1 MKVLMGKIPHTKITR
16 ALLSILL
23 CAPLRLFAVGFTPT
37 SGGLVVNLKPE
48 DKILISVMVDHD
60 NNDATPDR
68 EYFVGNYSRYTG
80 DDYFKYDGGQYLKL
94 FTQPAAATQPA
105 DMIVWTVDSALS
117 RLDVNNVVGGGKDKD
132 YSLGGIS
139 YTLWNDGKTFRTNDK
154 DIFKFFGDLEGDIR
168 KKTTTDVVFVIPTDY
183 ASNTSFDPN
192 NTMKRGTL
200 FNGQTGTGFM
210 GMTYREVYMMV
221 IPRFN
226 VPVSYTNA
234 AVVTFNTTNK
244 VMKLSSGAGD
254 IASGHAAYAYADN
267 KHKPTPRTIFRLYIL
282 NEPIHSC
289 GGYFFAYDEQNTLKY
304 REGPNNNPK
313 KDWTDSTALQK
324 VFTMDRLF
332 CIDQVGSTT
341 EYRTGGLRIPA
352 PDSTYFY
359 VGRNNHYYNNDGE
372 GEEYRLNPD
381 NASVVS
387 LFTKIRELPL
397 KNLPT
402 MKAPAGAY
410 GQMVV
415 NTGSTD
421 NNLGVQFEPTGYFLK
436 VSTGKNVPL
445 VKIHDN
451 EWVTQ
456 DVWTINEGWD
466 TLKIKATLMTGPEFR
481 EDDPGAD
488 LEGWSVAIRGYEVP
502 VDTGGTVT
510 GGMTG
515 YTVIYTNNA
524 SPNGNMT
531 FIPANTTRYVHYDNN
546 GFIGA
551 AIPDQYPMGEVN
563 TIMVE
568 RPRLNT
574 GYTFDGWNTKADG
587 SGDTIQPGTILTLS
601 EGDTVLYALAHYDG
615 EYNIA
620 ISFIHPTDGN
630 RYFLQHPGA
639 AAPRY
644 ARARTFSEWTNVWQG
659 MENAE
664 NLSPDYINTF
674 TIRKNP
680 PSGDPEPGE
689 KVLDP
694 MHHTVR
700 GYEDSLI
707 FYEHFTPGFDEY
719 LGLYYQEP
727 NTILANNS
735 WSGLF
740 IAEKDSKFAWPDI
753 KTPAVDGVTLKSTH
767 YLEAGT
773 LGDESSLVRKERDA
787 SVIGKPYVK
796 YNERDNQF
804 DGDIESNA
812 TSFQLSAVVV
822 ADAHYVVLPDT
833 TVPWADTITFEWH
846 QNEAL
851 SAVVESRL
859 IGKQLLAAMTLIE
872 GERRDTIFFHPNR
885 DKIFTTP
892 QELYLSSDFRLS
904 QTIEFIRDSRVSTPF
919 QEGDSVMM
927 EETEDYWVNNLV
939 SGNTSPLNVKDG
951 SGNYIDIEDTVRI
964 RLSQGGISRIKDYY
978 GRWNKKA
985 SGLKMDK
992 DGSRYRDII
1001 IRTKTYHQGNP
1012 ETRLILQPELETY
1025 SFSPLTGNKK
1035 QINFLLIR
1043 ETSRSL
1049 FDKDNNAVSTE
1060 VISRDTITSQLAL
1073 GPGMCSLKGSNFSK
1087 VDAETTS
1094 DHVTLITTAE
1104 NTEGVNYDTL
1114 TVTIETITVSGK
1126 TYTNVSATV
1135 PLMQAALTS
1144 NELLWSVVDGEKR
1157 YFILAKSGGLEF
1169 RQYRLNNSILYKE
1182 NTSTHL
1188 KLGSKDAA
1196 NSDKGYITPWIYTYA
1211 PADKTQLTLKAILTA
1226 SDTAH
1231 LKVDGAPTCRATDS
1245 TLLTYEIV
1253 TSYTNANANYEEQVK
1268 LRFGSNQWLKFTGG
1282 ATPSLSLTTEST
1294 QATTFSWSYLVQEYS
1309 LLNNGTYPN
1318 RDYAEF
1324 GYNEATSVSI
1334 QTRYKAYKEFS
1345 TLLDNTVTYLCRQEE
1360 TNVGN
1365 LRDAEGEW
1373 KTDILLNLIRDSRFG
1388 IAKDSSKL
1396 DTTINRTTLT
1406 TTVAPRKP
1414 TMSPLGTMYGGEY
1427 VNIVDTL
1434 DVRLVL
1440 KPGAPAY
1447 RFKDK
1452 WSSFTSV
1459 EDAHLKIPLIRKTYH
1474 LEAYDSLHAV
1484 VDDDQYSYT
1493 FPAAI
1498 VKGTNDSCVFSI
1510 STINRTGMHMLDV
1523 EGHPVRSSGTTE
1535 DVSDEMNLNDKNLAE
1550 VRLADEYGNI
1560 PDWCTIRRK
1569 NKQTIVIE
1577 CTKNGIRSPRNA
1589 YIYLAYIVMVDHD
1602 KDPET
1607 DKQMRFVNFRLSV
1620 SQASSFTYTNNQVL
1634 HHSAGASGD
1643 EPMANGMQ
1651 QVHENRRIL
1660 YYYPDQD
1667 VELPLRERAFYGW
1680 WRWYREGKDVNGV
1693 DVSDSDIPDSL
1704 WRVPPTNQGKYNFPF
1719 RIIGDSV
1726 MLKKKDGT
1734 DSVKI
1739 FVTMG
1744 RYTVFHYRSR
1754 DYGNKN
1760 DPPAKNPRVA
1770 PPTTEF
1776 GGKRDTLIYA
1786 VDISNYYDN
1795 LPMSVTHKNQVDT
1808 ALLDTIIDIHEPTL
1822 SLREIFELH
1831 PWTEMAARLDGYK
1844 SIRTDKDA
1852 GEYVLA
1858 SEKYM
1863 EDHVVMA
1870 PIGNR
1875 LLLQTEQRYNL
1886 DNLALKGY
1894 SESLLGYYMRDDN
1907 WSSWEGNPVR
1917 QDTMIW
1923 CGGWDADCLWYT
1935 YDQKTKKYSKC
1946 NYSITEDDDFLQVP
1960 AKSSITTGNEF
1971 DTVYYCLRARSWS
1984 SPVTPPAPGT
1994 VEEPDSGAYM
2004 FNICRYMIIYHNP
2017 NQYGPKIENQTA
2029 NGAVA
2034 LISNA
2039 EIEQRYEVLER
2050 LNFDYIQPGTSYHVY
2065 PHPLPWADASYGYTY
2080 PETANLPHNRYHAE
2094 SDFPNHGEYGLVNRI
2109 PYASYWH
2116 KMEQHGGAANGY
2128 MIYCDGMASSGQV
2141 AALSLETNL
2150 CAGQKMFFSGYV
2162 GNPSN
2167 QTGKSNPNFIFSVQ
2181 GSLDGV
2187 EWDDI
2192 TSYMTGDIL
2201 PSDKWYQIYFPI
2213 IHTKNAKEE
2222 YSHFRVRIYNVANSF
2237 DGNDF
2242 IIDDMCIFATKPPL
2256 IAYQANTT
2264 CKKYGESTGDTHVL
2278 LRLDY
2283 QGITGE
2289 GYHGKEVFYT
2299 IEMMTPDSVRSFVS
2313 MSDGYLQEDTAKAI
2327 EPATLDTL
2335 YGKIFIP
2342 LLNYEPQ
2349 DSIFRNMNALLDTFD
2364 ATFTRHKADPSI
2376 PIFREGYIYEI
2387 LEGSVRPVKY
2397 IVHSAPMDPKN
2408 DYTVHMSGEL
2418 WELMSSMCAM
2428 TSHLKISNRMVLELN
2443 GEEKPEVE
2451 VLGLCANS
2459 TYDISLKVKGSMY
2472 LDSVAPIDVEGS
2484 CVNDWLLYGD
2494 TVRESSIKRY
2504 GYSYN
2509 DIVKVVKDILR
2520 CDPMNDENANQFA
2533 PNLTS
2538 ISRTE
2543 MQRIKDREG
2552 VDLET
2557 SDHPYDVVAHL
2568 VNNGFLKLYKSRMT
2582 VTVTTGDSVE
2592 YTILPIIG
2600 TGSKTVVEANVEVC
2614 PNPIHV
2620 KLMPVD
2626 ESGLPLIIGGLH
2638 RDSTQLA
2645 DPVEVLLSASTVNS
2659 SFKLR
2664 VDSIMASVGVYS
2676 VELRSTDDP
2685 DFITGVHTLRLLP
2698 DRPYP
2703 SEGYYVKG
2711 DSILLRPA
2719 PGTNYIMKAGYHYTF
2734 NIVMQTIFGQLHL
2747 PNGCEVGVVPITLS
2761 IVPDYMRWEPRSPEN
2776 NNWNE
2781 AENWI
2786 GINEHNEVIDPDAHF
2801 VPMEHTSVLI
2811 PKMTD
2816 GLPYPVLPA
2825 LPLPYADSVQKVNF
2839 QYNTCNAI
2847 RFLPEAAMAQQHRMS
2862 YTDVVAD
2869 MSTPYN
2875 QWAFRS
2881 SPVKGMISGDLFRA
2895 DADINGETPLWEVG
2909 EFDASGRN
2917 TTTGNTSF
2925 WLSLY
2930 SRTTIRKGN
2939 GEDTED
2945 TIRNATAD
2953 WSKVTNGLSL
2963 PLPAGMGWAVYSRTK
2978 VEDEPAV
2985 VRLPKHDDKYYYYTR
3000 SGDKVYDLYEQ
3011 NLQALRTTVA
3021 GGERAGELAFYADYE
3036 EYTLVNDKTEGGT
3049 DVETTSF
3056 VFGNPTM
3063 GYIDIWGFI
3072 ADNCLKEEID
3082 YMAPGNSYTTVTKA
3096 TAEALGSPDE
3106 ITNQRRYLPPM
3117 HAMVIK
3123 LRSEEAAVNEKTL
3136 VLNSY
3141 RVITEVSQKLP
3152 AIYAC
3157 GSGGDQA
3164 TAQAPRRADGTP
3176 LSQGIM
3182 TVTALN
3188 PVSPRCNSRLLL
3200 GQGYHDAIREGE
3212 DAVLTTVNIDNF
3224 SMTAT
3229 PTTPF
3234 NIYAVEGANGLSIDL
3249 RDSIVNVP
3257 VSFYLSDLEYEP
3269 VTELWFTGV
3278 NHIEGELVLY
3288 DALYDT
3294 ERAIIDGIC
3303 LTIETPEANHQTR
3316 YYIRRPG
3323 FRPNGSSEGD
3333 GVTTGTGL
3341 SNTNAEPTMKLVHR
3355 GQVLILRGGHVYTM
3369 MGQKVR

>member
-1 MKVLMGKIPHTKITR
+1 MKKPII
-16 ALLSILL
+16 SIIFFTFF
-23 CAPLRLFAVGFTPT
+23 ALRLFAVGWTP
-37 SGGLVVNLKPE
+37 SAGGLVVNLKPE

-105 DMIVWTVDSALS
+105 DMIVWTVDTALT
-117 RLDVNNVVGGGKDKD
+117 RVQNNED

-139 YTLWNDGKTFRTNDK
+139 YTLWNDDKTFRTNEK
-154 DIFKFFGDLEGDIR
+154 DIFKFFGDLEGDVR
-168 KKTTTDVVFVIPTDY
+168 KRTVTDVVFVVPTNY
-183 ASNTSFDPN
+183 GGVTSFDPKK
-192 NTMKRGTL
+192 TLKREDQDAVGR

-226 VPVSYTNA
+226 VPISYTNA
-234 AVVTFNTTNK
+234 AVVTFNTTRNDLN
-244 VMKLSSGAGD
+244 LSGSGAGT
-254 IASGHAAYAYADN
+254 INSGRAAYAYADP
-267 KHKPTPRTIFRLYIL
+267 KHQGTPRTIFRLYIL

-313 KDWTDSTALQK
+313 KNWTDSTALQK

-332 CIDQVGSTT
+332 CMDQVGSTT

-352 PDSTYFY
+352 PDSSYYY

-372 GEEYRLNPD
+372 GAEYQLNPSD
-381 NASVVS
+381 ASVVS
-387 LFTKIRELPL
+387 LFTKIRELRL
-397 KNLPT
+397 KNMPDK
-402 MKAPAGAY
+402 MAPVGAH
-410 GQMVV
+410 GRMVV
-415 NTGSTD
+415 NTGSTV

-436 VSTGKNVPL
+436 IGTGKNIPL
-445 VKIHDN
+445 VHIHDD

-456 DVWTINEGWD
+456 DMWTINEGWD
-466 TLKIKATLMTGPEFR
+466 TLTIRATLMTGPEFR
-481 EDDPGAD
+481 EEDPGAD
-488 LEGWSVAIRGYEVP
+488 IEGWSVDVVGNMVP
-502 VDTGGTVT
+502 ASSGGTVVS
-510 GGMTG
+510 GMQG
-515 YTVIYTNNA
+515 YAVIHADSTKA
-524 SPNGNMT
+524 NGKMT
-531 FIPANTTRYVHYDNN
+531 FVLANTTRHVRYDNN
-546 GFIGA
+546 GFLGVD
-551 AIPDQYPMGEVN
+551 IPDQYPMEGFASVK
-563 TIMVE
+563 VE
-568 RPRLNT
+568 SPRLYL
-574 GYTFDGWNTKADG
+574 GYTFDGWNTEADG
-587 SGDTIQPGTILTLS
+587 SGDTIQPGDILELVAG
-601 EGDTVLYALAHYDG
+601 ETVLYAQAHFDG

-620 ISFIHPTDGN
+620 ISFMQDGT

-659 MENAE
+659 MENAD

-674 TIRKNP
+674 TVRKNP
-680 PSGDPEPGE
+680 PSGDPEEGE

-694 MHHTVR
+694 MHHTLH

-707 FYEHFTPGFDEY
+707 FYEHFTPGYDEY

-767 YLEAGT
+767 YLEART
-773 LGDESSLVRKERDA
+773 LGDESTLERKKRAFND
-787 SVIGKPYVK
+787 SIYVK
-796 YNERDNQF
+796 YNETANQF
-804 DGDIESNA
+804 DGV
-812 TSFQLSAVVV
+812 TSAQAPTLFQLSAVAV

-833 TVPWADTITFEWH
+833 TFPWPDTITFEWH

-851 SAVVESRL
+851 SAEVESRL
-859 IGKQLLAAMTLIE
+859 IGKQLMARMIMVD
-872 GERRDTIFFHPNR
+872 DTIYFHPNR
-885 DKIFTTP
+885 NKIFTTP
-892 QELYLSSDFRLS
+892 QELNLSSDFRLS
-904 QTIEFIRDSRVSTPF
+904 QTMEFIRDSRVITPL

-939 SGNTSPLNVKDG
+939 SGNSSPLNVKDG
-951 SGNYIDIEDTVRI
+951 SDHYIDIEDTVRV
-964 RLSQGGISRIKDYY
+964 RLTQGGISRIKDYY
-978 GRWNKKA
+978 GRWNKNA
-985 SGLKMDK
+985 EGLKIDK

-1001 IRTKTYHQGNP
+1001 VRTKTYHQGDP
-1012 ETRLILQPELETY
+1012 KTRLILQPELETY
-1025 SFSPLTGNKK
+1025 SFSPLEGNKK
-1035 QINFLLIR
+1035 KINFLLIR

-1049 FDKDNNAVSTE
+1049 FDKDNNVVSTE
-1060 VISRDTITSQLAL
+1060 VISRDTITSKLAL
-1073 GPGMCSLKGSNFSK
+1073 GPGMCSLKGTYFSK

-1094 DHVTLITTAE
+1094 DYVTLVTTTE

-1114 TVTIETITVSGK
+1114 TVTIPSIIVDGK
-1126 TYTNVSATV
+1126 TYTDVTAKV

-1144 NELLWSVVDGEKR
+1144 NELLWSVVDGDKR

-1169 RQYRLNNSILYKE
+1169 RQYRLHNAILYKE

-1211 PADKTQLTLKAILTA
+1211 PENKTQLTLKAILTA

-1231 LKVDGAPTCRATDS
+1231 LKVDGAPTCSATDS

-1294 QATTFSWSYLVQEYS
+1294 QATNFSWSYLENEYS
-1309 LLNNGTYPN
+1309 LLNNGTYPS
-1318 RDYAEF
+1318 REYAEF

-1345 TLLDNTVTYLCRQEE
+1345 TLLDNTITYLCRQEE

-1365 LRDAEGEW
+1365 LRSVEGEW
-1373 KTDILLNLIRDSRFG
+1373 KTDISLSLVRDSRFG
-1388 IAKDSSKL
+1388 VEKDSSKL
-1396 DTTINRTTLT
+1396 VITPDFDKLT
-1406 TTVAPRKP
+1406 TTVAPSEPK
-1414 TMSPLGTMYGGEY
+1414 MSPLGTMYGGEY

-1440 KPGAPAY
+1440 QPGAPAY

-1493 FPAAI
+1493 FPATI
-1498 VKGTNDSCVFSI
+1498 TKGTNDSCVFSI
-1510 STINRTGMHMLDV
+1510 STINRTGMHMLDA

-1569 NKQTIVIE
+1569 NKQTIVVE

-1602 KDPET
+1602 KNPATE
-1607 DKQMRFVNFRLSV
+1607 KQIRFVNFRLSV

-1651 QVHENRRIL
+1651 KVHENRRIL

-1795 LPMSVTHKNQVDT
+1795 LPMSVTQKNQVDT

-1831 PWTEMAARLDGYK
+1831 PWTEMAERLDGYK

-1863 EDHVVMA
+1863 EDHIVMA

-1886 DNLALKGY
+1886 DNLSLKGY
-1894 SESLLGYYMRDDN
+1894 SESLLGYYMRDDS
-1907 WSSWEGNPVR
+1907 WDTISSAVR
-1917 QDTMIW
+1917 KDTMIY

-1935 YDQKTKKYSKC
+1935 YDPKTKKYAKC
-1946 NYSITEDDDFLQVP
+1946 DYSITEDDDFLQVP

-1971 DTVYYCLRARSWS
+1971 DTVYYCLRARSWA
-1984 SPVTPPAPGT
+1984 TTYDAEMKET
-1994 VEEPDSGAYM
+1994 TDSGAYM

-2029 NGAVA
+2029 NGPVA

-2050 LNFDYIQPGTSYHVY
+2050 LNFDYIQPGPAYHVY
-2065 PHPLPWADASYGYTY
+2065 PHPLPWGDASYGYTY

-2187 EWDDI
+2187 VWDDI
-2192 TSYMTGDIL
+2192 TSYMTGDIP

-2222 YSHFRVRIYNVANSF
+2222 YSHFRVRIYNVSNSF

-2242 IIDDMCIFATKPPL
+2242 VIDDMCIFATKPPL

-2264 CKKYGESTGDTHVL
+2264 CKKYGETTGDTHVL

-2299 IEMMTPDSVRSFVS
+2299 VEKMTPDSVYSFVS
-2313 MSDGYLQEDTAKAI
+2313 MSDGYLQEDTAKAVD
-2327 EPATLDTL
+2327 PAAPDTL
-2335 YGKIFIP
+2335 YGKIHIP
-2342 LLNYEPQ
+2342 LLDYEPQ

-2364 ATFTRHKADPSI
+2364 ASFTRHKEDPSV

-2397 IVHSAPMDPKN
+2397 IVHSALMDPKN

-2418 WELMSSMCAM
+2418 RELLSSMCAM

-2443 GEEKPEVE
+2443 GEEQPEVD

-2459 TYDISLKVKGSMY
+2459 TYDISLRVKGSLY
-2472 LDSVAPIDVEGS
+2472 LDSVAPVDVEGS

-2494 TVRESSIKRY
+2494 TVRESSLERY
-2504 GYSYN
+2504 GYCYE

-2520 CDPMNDENANQFA
+2520 CAPINEEVNANQFA

-2538 ISRTE
+2538 VSREE
-2543 MQRIKDREG
+2543 MTRIWKAEH
-2552 VDLET
+2552 VDLTTTDE
-2557 SDHPYDVVAHL
+2557 PYDVLANL
-2568 VNNGFLKLYKSRMT
+2568 VNNGFLKLYKRNMT

-2592 YTILPIIG
+2592 YIILPIVG

-2620 KLMPVD
+2620 KLLPAD
-2626 ESGLPLIIGGLH
+2626 STGIPLIVGGLH
-2638 RDSTQLA
+2638 RDSTEMTE
-2645 DPVEVLLSASTVNS
+2645 PVEVLLNAPAANSA
-2659 SFKLR
+2659 FKLQ
-2664 VDSIMASVGVYS
+2664 VDSIMDLVGIYS
-2676 VELRSTDDP
+2676 IELRSTNDP
-2685 DFITGVHTLRLLP
+2685 YFINGVHTLKLMP

-2703 SEGYYVKG
+2703 GEGYYVKG
-2711 DSILLRPA
+2711 DSIVLHPA
-2719 PGTNYIMKAGYHYTF
+2719 PSSNYSMKAGYSYTF
-2734 NIVMQTIFGQLHL
+2734 NIIMQTIFGKLRL
-2747 PNGCEVGVVPITLS
+2747 DNGCEVGVVPFTLS
-2761 IVPDYMRWEPRSPEN
+2761 IVPDYLRWKPRSPEN

-2781 AENWI
+2781 AENWVT
-2786 GINEHNEVIDPDAHF
+2786 INENNEIIESAAHF
-2801 VPMEHTSVLI
+2801 VPMEHTSVII
-2811 PKMTD
+2811 PKMES
-2816 GLPYPVLPA
+2816 GLPYPVLSP
-2825 LPLPYADSVQKVNF
+2825 LPLPYKDSVRKVNF
-2839 QYNTCNAI
+2839 QYNICNAI
-2847 RFLPEAAMAQQHRMS
+2847 RFLSESAMSQQHLMT
-2862 YTDVVAD
+2862 YNDAVVD
-2869 MSTPYN
+2869 MQTPYN
-2875 QWAFRS
+2875 TWAFRA

-2895 DADINGETPLWEVG
+2895 NTDINGQTPLWEVG
-2909 EFDASGRN
+2909 EFDAAGRN
-2917 TTTGNTSF
+2917 HTTGNTSF
-2925 WLSLY
+2925 WLSLF
-2930 SRTTIRKGN
+2930 SRNTIRKGN
-2939 GEDTED
+2939 GEQTSDTV
-2945 TIRNATAD
+2945 RNAISD
-2953 WSKVTNGLSL
+2953 WSKVTNGMSL
-2963 PLPAGMGWAVYSRTK
+2963 PMPAGMGWAVYSRSK
-2978 VEDEPAV
+2978 VANQPAV
-2985 VRLPKHDDKYYYYTR
+2985 MRLPKRDDKYYYYNK
-3000 SGDKVYDLYEQ
+3000 SGDKLYDIYEQ
-3011 NLQALRTTVA
+3011 NLQTLRTEVA
-3021 GGERAGELAFYADYE
+3021 GGSDAGKLAFHADYE
-3036 EYTLVNDKTEGGT
+3036 EYTIANDNSVT
-3049 DVETTSF
+3049 TTSF
-3056 VFGNPTM
+3056 VFGNPSM
-3063 GYIDIWGFI
+3063 GYVDIWGFV
-3072 ADNCLKEEID
+3072 ADNCLKQEID
-3082 YMAPGNSYTTVTKA
+3082 YIDPSGTHRTVSRA
-3096 TAEALGSPDE
+3096 YAESGESEDV
-3106 ITNQRRYLPPM
+3106 ISNQMRYLPPM
-3117 HAMVIK
+3117 YAMVVK
-3123 LRSEEAAVNEKTL
+3123 LRDGEEAVNSKTL
-3136 VLNSY
+3136 LLNSY
-3141 RVITEVSQKLP
+3141 RVLTETAQKVP

-3157 GSGGDQA
+3157 GVSGGDQEL
-3164 TAQAPRRADGTP
+3164 AQAPRRVTAP
-3176 LSQGIM
+3176 LREGIM
-3182 TVTALN
+3182 TVTAIN
-3188 PVSPRCNSRLLL
+3188 PVSPRCNSRLIL
-3200 GQGYHDAIREGE
+3200 GQGYHEAILQGE
-3212 DAVLTTVNIDNF
+3212 DAMLTTVNIDNF
-3224 SMTAT
+3224 HMTNT

-3234 NIYAVEGANGLSIDL
+3234 NIYAMEDGYGLSIDL
-3249 RDSIVNVP
+3249 KDSIVNVP
-3257 VSFYLSDLEYEP
+3257 ISFYMSDLPYDP

-3278 NHIEGELVLY
+3278 HNIDGTLVLY
-3288 DALYDT
+3288 DALLDT
-3294 ERAIIDGIC
+3294 ERVISDGIC
-3303 LTIETPEANHQTR
+3303 LTIETPEANHQRR
-3316 YYIRRPG
+3316 YYIRRRAANLDPQSG
-3323 FRPNGSSEGD
+3323 GEG
-3333 GVTTGTGL
+3333 VPTGIDNQVQETEQMEEVYKFIHEG
-3341 SNTNAEPTMKLVHR
+3341 H
-3355 GQVLILRGGHVYTM
+3355 VLILRGGHVYTM
-3369 MGQKVR
+3369 YGQKVR